1 MQVRGKQVLSVLLC
15 ALLLLLTATPA
26 LTAAAADAQIV
37 ITNEDGVEVTERLE
51 VKEFESVKLG
61 YTTSGDV
68 PEGAYVTWESSQ
80 PLLAG
85 VDANGEVHGYDFS
98 KEAIVH
104 QWLDENVRVLP
115 LIGDSLADSIL
126 QTIEDQGIDLSDPA
140 DIELFI
146 ELVGKMGGSLG
157 ESLANSLRETLDN
170 MNIQITATLHAADG
184 SVLATDTV
192 EVVVAQSTLD
202 FASIYPT
209 AVHITNKN
217 SVPTTVA
224 VGATVQ
230 LYGMCT
236 PVRLGQGV
244 KWTMGGT
251 ILDTES
257 GKHATVS
264 SDGLVTFTSVGE
276 VTVRLNPESA
286 AYAFVT
292 DTITFN
298 VVSREDL
305 PVESFDITGETEMDE
320 GETTQLAITNVQP
333 AGAYTGDLVW
343 TSADPTVA
351 VVDQTGLVTGLDGGS
366 SWTQLNRK
374 TNVTAS
380 IGDVTRTVEIQVN
393 KKLVGGTIT
402 DMEIVGPTTVPNNS
416 STAYTIDVTPPRLN
430 DSDDVRREWGLTEPL
445 TGAVVWA
452 TADAPAD
459 TSVAT
464 LTADGVLT
472 PKGSGVI
479 TLHGRATYGETVLE
493 KSVTV
498 NAGNPITDFTL
509 SLGGGF
515 SDMLIGFQRERAL
528 EEGHTGYIDIG
539 SIVPADYDAGLLDTV
554 VWTTSDASVASVE
567 NGAVYGKDAG
577 GGTMYHSKSVT
588 ITATIGG
595 VSRSITFNVRGSS
608 ELYRLTSATISGSD
622 YVIKD
627 FPRSYSVSFTPA
639 DTEVDEYYW
648 GLPADD
654 GTRPWVTATDDAY
667 EDIQGGNQQNSLA
680 SVDNN
685 GLVTGLAAGDTTL
698 YAVGKKGWDTPGI
711 HVGKVAEDTH
721 AITVVEL
728 EPENITVT
736 APART
741 NYVEGETE
749 LDLTG
754 MKVELRY
761 NPEDVA
767 QYYDTTGWSDS
778 DFTVEVTDYTV
789 SEINQSILDTQQ
801 YIIVSVT
808 RAGRNYYGTFPVTL
822 ESKKLT
828 DITLDP
834 PRYAYSEG
842 EYQLDLEDLTVTAN
856 YENAASEQVT
866 DYTVDYSAFNPT
878 LLDVEQQIP
887 VTYTH
892 AGLSATA
899 YFPVIVYGTPVVS
912 VDVGEY
918 DGGWAT
924 GDVSLKLSATH
935 PMNGVT
941 YSYRTDTNTE
951 WQEIAGDVFTVS
963 TNSSET
969 YYFKAVNSVGI
980 ESAETAGYTVRR
992 DDVTPSFTLTPT
1004 VSELT
1009 NQSYTVEITGL
1020 TTGISGVQRVTM
1032 NETDITAAPDAFTVD
1047 QNGSY
1052 TVTVTAN
1059 NGLQFSQT
1067 VEIANI
1073 DKEAPTVTEVTLA
1086 HKNGGG
1092 FARLLET
1099 LTFGLFFN
1107 EEVELTAAA
1116 EDTGVAGLDR
1126 IEYRFYN
1133 DETEETTEW
1142 QTYSAD
1148 AKPTQLPN
1156 FRGYAEVRAVDR
1168 AGNVSAVVTSD
1179 GYVLDGTAPTQVELT
1194 ATYGETAYTD
1204 GAWVA
1209 GDVEIALESTA
1220 FSGIYEYQYRMDGGD
1235 WQPLAGN
1242 TFTAAEEGTHT
1253 YEFKAVSNAALE
1265 SEPAS
1270 LTVCIDRQKPVI
1282 RVTFD
1287 GTFGRW
1293 TASGAHF
1300 SFKTEEES
1308 LSGITYYYSDGTGW
1322 YDFDGAD
1329 LYLTENTDAV
1339 YSFKAING
1347 AGTES
1352 ITSDSY
1358 HVMIDTTEP
1367 ELRLTPAV
1375 TGPTC
1380 TPYDVAVE
1388 ALVGPSGVESVEMDG
1403 ADITDKSAV
1412 TVSENGNYLFTV
1424 TGGNGLRKTVLL
1436 VVDNFYE
1443 PSLEV
1448 TGIAFSEEP
1457 AATDETE
1464 FGRYYTAAPSF
1475 TVETAYNGTGDVQV
1489 QYRFVS
1495 ADGEPLGDWTAYDEA
1510 QPPVLPASF
1519 SGYVEATAS
1528 DTTGLTAEAY
1538 RSAGVTVDA
1547 EAPTAPVVTASTADG
1562 AYASGTWTAKAV
1574 TMTLSSDA
1582 AAGIAAYRYRVDGG
1596 DWQTLAGS
1604 TLTVTESGAHTYEF
1618 TAVSNTGAQS
1628 AASEA
1633 FTVQIDS
1640 EKPFLQV
1647 GVTGTVNAQT
1657 ASPVTFTLYVPNS
1670 LSGVTYFYTT
1680 GGAWEQLE
1688 SNTLT
1693 LTEEMKATFRFKAVN
1708 AAGVESYESL
1718 SYLVHIEKEELKLI
1732 TPKTDGSTAVS
1743 VDRSGA
1749 TVLLRG
1755 MTAGTTVDALRAQ
1768 LQNEAIQI
1776 RVLRDGAALPGDA
1789 LVGTGCVVQCVS
1801 TDDPSVVYDNATV
1814 LLLGDVDGDGRV
1826 LENDATAIRAAIFDA
1841 SAIAA
1846 GVYTLAAD
1854 LNGDGVIDGF
1864 DMLYVQQRM
1873 EATR

>member
-15 ALLLLLTATPA
+15 ALLMLTMAMPA
-26 LTAAAADAQIV
+26 LVAAAADAQIV

-498 NAGNPITDFTL
+498 NAGNPITSFEIYGDFPTL
-509 SLGGGF
+509 GF
-515 SDMLIGFQRERAL
+515 YENDEVQIELRNIQ
-528 EEGHTGYIDIG
+528 
-539 SIVPADYDAGLLDTV
+539 PADYDPALLDNIVWSVSDSSVVQIVPGNNGTATIKGLDGGGSTAFHTKKATV
-554 VWTTSDASVASVE
+554 TAMIGGVTATKEVEVRGKLIEQYTGGTIVGTDYVIRDFPIAYSAIATPDRTEEKTTRQFWGVSTDAGEAPWEASNTMGSVGSFTANTENAVASV
-567 NGAVYGKDAG
+567 DQ
-577 GGTMYHSKSVT
+577 
-588 ITATIGG
+588 
-595 VSRSITFNVRGSS
+595 SS
-608 ELYRLTSATISGSD
+608 
-622 YVIKD
+622 
-627 FPRSYSVSFTPA
+627 
-639 DTEVDEYYW
+639 
-648 GLPADD
+648 
-654 GTRPWVTATDDAY
+654 
-667 EDIQGGNQQNSLA
+667 
-680 SVDNN
+680 
-685 GLVTGLAAGDTTL
+685 GLVTGKTAGTTTL
-698 YAVGKKGWDTPGI
+698 YTYFGYLI
-711 HVGKVAEDTH
+711 HTH
-721 AITVVEL
+721 LELTKDITVVEL
-728 EPENITVT
+728 TPQSISITPPDRKT
-736 APART
+736 
-741 NYVEGETE
+741 YVEGETE

-754 MKVELRY
+754 MKIELRY

-767 QYYDTTGWSDS
+767 QYYDTTGWTDA
-778 DFTVEVTDYTV
+778 DYTVEVTDYEV
-789 SEINQSILDTQQ
+789 SAINQSVLDTEQ
-801 YIIVSVT
+801 YIMVTVT
-808 RAGRNYYGTFPVTL
+808 RAGGQIHTVFPITL

-892 AGLSATA
+892 AGRSATA

-1133 DETEETTEW
+1133 DETKETTEW

-1375 TGPTC
+1375 TEPTC

-1443 PSLEV
+1443 PSLDV

-1495 ADGEPLGDWTAYDEA
+1495 ADGEPLGDWAAYDEA
-1510 QPPVLPASF
+1510 EPPVLPASF

-1528 DTTGLTAEAY
+1528 DTNGLTAETY